1 MDLEEHPAHMIS
13 AEDARKLSA
22 RVDVKSN
29 INYNLT
35 LNRLMKIIEGAARQ
49 GQEFIEFETPS
60 FVLDGSLA
68 DPILLARQLKKK
80 LSSMGYLV
88 TRTNSHLHISW
99 STNSKSK

>member
-1 MDLEEHPAHMIS
+1 MDLEEHPASMIS
-13 AEDARKLSA
+13 ADDARKLAS
-22 RVDVKSN
+22 RNDVKSN

-35 LNRLMKIIEGAARQ
+35 LNRLMKIIESSARQ

-80 LSSMGYLV
+80 LLSMGYKV
-88 TRTNSHLHISW
+88 TRNESHLIISW
-99 STNSKSK
+99 AK